1 MMGVGVVFGLIVLLV
16 VIYFGIYNGLVKA
29 KVAVENAWS
38 GIDVQLKRRYDLIP
52 NLINTVKGYA
62 AHEAD
67 TLAKV
72 TQARTAAMGVPD
84 GKVAEQAA
92 AENMLS
98 GTLKSIFALAENYP
112 DLKANQN
119 FLELQRELSNTEDQ
133 IAASRRIYNSN
144 VTILNTK
151 VQSVPSNIVAGMSGF
166 KNADFFELDE
176 AERAA
181 AEKPPTVS
189 F

>member
-1 MMGVGVVFGLIVLLV
+1 MVPLFIFLGVLAVLV
-16 VIYFGIYNGLVKA
+16 IIYFATYNGLVKA
-29 KVAVENAWS
+29 KVGVENAWS

-62 AHEAD
+62 AHEAG
-67 TLAKV
+67 TLQKV
-72 TQARTAAMGVPD
+72 TEARTAAMGVPD
-84 GKVAEQAA
+84 GNVKEQAA

-112 DLKANQN
+112 DLKASQN
-119 FLELQRELSNTEDQ
+119 FLDLQNELSNTEDQ

-144 VTILNTK
+144 VTVLNTK
-151 VQSVPSNIVAGMSGF
+151 VQSVPSNIVAGISGF
-166 KNADFFELDE
+166 KNAEFFELDE

-181 AEKPPTVS
+181 AQKAPEVK

>member
-1 MMGVGVVFGLIVLLV
+1 MVPALIVLGVLGFLALV
-16 VIYFGIYNGLVKA
+16 YFATYNGLVKA

-62 AHEAD
+62 KHEAG
-67 TLAKV
+67 TFELV
-72 TQARTAAMGVPD
+72 TKARTAGMGVPD
-84 GKVAEQAA
+84 GNVKEQAA
-92 AENMLS
+92 AENILS
-98 GTLKSIFALAENYP
+98 GTLKSIFALSEAYP

-119 FLELQRELSNTEDQ
+119 FLDLQNELSNTEDQ

-151 VQSVPSNIVAGMSGF
+151 VQSVPSNIVAGISGF
-166 KNADFFELDE
+166 KNAEFFELDA

-181 AEKPPTVS
+181 AEKAPEVS